1 VISGRFVSVVA
12 IIATMTLAAC
22 GSGTSSSS
30 SAGQADF
37 KAGFAASQREFRK
50 LGIDLAKG
58 ITRAGSK
65 TDAQL
70 AKEFGALA
78 DRARH
83 QASELA
89 ALKPPARY
97 TKRIASLVAG
107 FRATQADLSKIATA
121 ATSHDAS
128 SAESATRTLL
138 TDAAKI
144 KTADTSLSRAL
155 GLPGVV
161 AGSSA
166 SSSAS
171 TSTTHTP
178 G

>member
-1 VISGRFVSVVA
+1 VISGRFVCAVA
-12 IIATMTLAAC
+12 ILATMTVTGC

-30 SAGQADF
+30 ASQADF

-50 LGIDLAKG
+50 LGIDLAKD
-58 ITRAGSK
+58 ITRAGSR

-70 AKEFGALA
+70 AKEFRALA
-78 DRARH
+78 QRARH
-83 QASELA
+83 QAGRLA
-89 ALKPPARY
+89 ALKPPAKY
-97 TKRIASLVAG
+97 TKRITSLVAG

-121 ATSHDAS
+121 ATRHDAS

-144 KTADTSLSRAL
+144 KTADTSLSRDL
-155 GLPGVV
+155 GLPGVQG
-161 AGSSA
+161 GSSA

-171 TSTTHTP
+171 TTAFHTT

>member
-1 VISGRFVSVVA
+1 M
-12 IIATMTLAAC
+12 ATMVLAGC
-22 GSGTSSSS
+22 GSGTSSTS
-30 SAGQADF
+30 SASQADF

-50 LGIDLAKG
+50 LGIDLAKD

-78 DRARH
+78 KRAGQ
-83 QASELA
+83 QASQLA
-89 ALKPPARY
+89 ALKPPAKY
-97 TKRIASLVAG
+97 TKRITRLVAG

-128 SAESATRTLL
+128 SAQSATRTLL
-138 TDAAKI
+138 TDAARI
-144 KTADTSLSRAL
+144 KTADTSLSTDL
-155 GLPGVV
+155 GLPGV
-161 AGSSA
+161 GGPSSA
-166 SSSAS
+166 SSGASAS
-171 TSTTHTP
+171 TTRTT